1 MDEIDKKL
9 IHLMQNSFPVSI
21 HPYHDLAAQLNIPIH
36 ECLHR
41 IQKLIDDKI
50 IRRIGGILQS
60 DKIGYTSTLCA
71 LKIPKAEIPKIAEML
86 NQFSSI
92 THNYERDHE
101 YNLWFTYMDQKD
113 QLEESLH
120 KLSSYIGYP
129 ITTFPSSYKIK
140 SKVMLDVHSE

>member
-1 MDEIDKKL
+1 
-9 IHLMQNSFPVSI
+9 
-21 HPYHDLAAQLNIPIH
+21 
-36 ECLHR
+36 
-41 IQKLIDDKI
+41 
-50 IRRIGGILQS
+50 
-60 DKIGYTSTLCA
+60 
-71 LKIPKAEIPKIAEML
+71 ML

-140 SKVMLDVHSE
+140 SKVMLDVYSE